1 MALEI
6 DDSLYSRQRYVL
18 GDKAMLRMVN
28 CNVLVVGLGGLGV
41 EIAKNVVL
49 AGIKTLAVYDP
60 QPASLLDLASQFF
73 LTEEDVKLGRGR
85 AEASLPKLRE
95 LNPYVSVDLCT
106 HPISCDSD
114 IGFLEG
120 FQCVIMTDAS
130 LSLQVRIDEF
140 CRSHQPPIA
149 FISCGV
155 RGVSSFV
162 FCDFGPCFT
171 VVDHN
176 GEDGVEAFVGNISVS
191 TPGIVT
197 CLENHLH
204 GLETGDVVCFKEVVG
219 MEDINGTHHTVKVLS
234 SSQFSIG
241 DTSGFREY
249 KHGGRACQV
258 KVPKQ
263 VQFASLADQL
273 KNPSYATVDFSKL
286 DAPVQIHMAFLA
298 LDSFVAQCNRL
309 PRPRDEE
316 DAAMLVK
323 LATVVNESCHL
334 VQKLDVDFLQSF
346 SFVAQGC
353 LSPLTS
359 VVGGIVAQE
368 GIIALTGKFSPLQ
381 QWLLL
386 DASEV
391 LKGQGGSSVQSFQQR
406 GDRYDSLR
414 ICLGDSVLSKLADLK
429 LFMVGCGA
437 IGCEMLKNY
446 ALMGVGRRPSG
457 QLTITDNDLIEK
469 SNLNRQFL
477 FRNHHIQQ
485 PKSVVAAKSV
495 SEINPDLHINAL
507 EQKVFPGTEQK
518 IFNDTF
524 FQAQD
529 IVVNALDNVEARRY
543 MDGRCVSN
551 QRPLLESGTLGAKGH
566 VQVIIPHLTESY
578 TSQADPPERDVPYCT
593 LKSFPASIEHTIQWA
608 RDKFENL
615 FAQKPTLYLKF
626 WETYKSPEN
635 VLEEMKRHSTPDG
648 VVRVVKL
655 LKNRPVD
662 FAGCVTVARVK
673 FEKYFNRKA
682 QDLLSAFPL
691 DTKMKDGSLFWQS
704 PKRPPT
710 PLLFDA
716 QNPMHLSFV
725 TSFARLYADIW
736 NVHYSERDLTAEVI
750 RALVAAVQVPAFKST
765 TKRIE
770 TDEKVKKPESREV
783 SHDDLE
789 VCLSDLEGI
798 IRSQVHIRQP
808 EVLKMSSVSFEK
820 DNDING
826 HIDFVTSTS
835 NLRAAMYS
843 IESADRFKT
852 KLIAGRIVPAIATTT
867 ATIAGLVSIEL
878 IKLVIQLPLECF
890 KNAFLNLAIPSLV
903 FSEPAAAA
911 KTTIDGKLSF
921 TLWDRWEVKG
931 NPSFQLQDF
940 LTQVKTTYGCEPS
953 MVVYG
958 VRMIYVPMMPGH
970 KKRLP
975 QSMVSLLKPG
985 QEKSYVDLTVAYGT
999 ENGDVPGPPIRYFFK

>member
-1 MALEI
+1 
-6 DDSLYSRQRYVL
+6 
-18 GDKAMLRMVN
+18 
-28 CNVLVVGLGGLGV
+28 
-41 EIAKNVVL
+41 
-49 AGIKTLAVYDP
+49 
-60 QPASLLDLASQFF
+60 
-73 LTEEDVKLGRGR
+73 
-85 AEASLPKLRE
+85 
-95 LNPYVSVDLCT
+95 
-106 HPISCDSD
+106 
-114 IGFLEG
+114 
-120 FQCVIMTDAS
+120 
-130 LSLQVRIDEF
+130 
-140 CRSHQPPIA
+140 
-149 FISCGV
+149 
-155 RGVSSFV
+155 
-162 FCDFGPCFT
+162 
-171 VVDHN
+171 
-176 GEDGVEAFVGNISVS
+176 
-191 TPGIVT
+191 
-197 CLENHLH
+197 
-204 GLETGDVVCFKEVVG
+204 
-219 MEDINGTHHTVKVLS
+219 
-234 SSQFSIG
+234 
-241 DTSGFREY
+241 
-249 KHGGRACQV
+249 
-258 KVPKQ
+258 
-263 VQFASLADQL
+263 
-273 KNPSYATVDFSKL
+273 
-286 DAPVQIHMAFLA
+286 
-298 LDSFVAQCNRL
+298 
-309 PRPRDEE
+309 
-316 DAAMLVK
+316 
-323 LATVVNESCHL
+323 
-334 VQKLDVDFLQSF
+334 
-346 SFVAQGC
+346 
-353 LSPLTS
+353 
-359 VVGGIVAQE
+359 
-368 GIIALTGKFSPLQ
+368 
-381 QWLLL
+381 
-386 DASEV
+386 
-391 LKGQGGSSVQSFQQR
+391 
-406 GDRYDSLR
+406 
-414 ICLGDSVLSKLADLK
+414 
-429 LFMVGCGA
+429 
-437 IGCEMLKNY
+437 
-446 ALMGVGRRPSG
+446 
-457 QLTITDNDLIEK
+457 
-469 SNLNRQFL
+469 
-477 FRNHHIQQ
+477 
-485 PKSVVAAKSV
+485 
-495 SEINPDLHINAL
+495 
-507 EQKVFPGTEQK
+507 
-518 IFNDTF
+518 
-524 FQAQD
+524 
-529 IVVNALDNVEARRY
+529 
-543 MDGRCVSN
+543 
-551 QRPLLESGTLGAKGH
+551 
-566 VQVIIPHLTESY
+566 
-578 TSQADPPERDVPYCT
+578 
-593 LKSFPASIEHTIQWA
+593 
-608 RDKFENL
+608 
-615 FAQKPTLYLKF
+615 
-626 WETYKSPEN
+626 
-635 VLEEMKRHSTPDG
+635 
-648 VVRVVKL
+648 
-655 LKNRPVD
+655 
-662 FAGCVTVARVK
+662 
-673 FEKYFNRKA
+673 
-682 QDLLSAFPL
+682 
-691 DTKMKDGSLFWQS
+691 MKDGSLFWQS